1 MGKMMSPTA
10 IFYMII
16 IGCAILYMVNQLLK
30 FYGKDMQAYYIY
42 TAFFTFILFSTAI
55 LDLQEPSLELDI
67 GPATYENLE

>member
-1 MGKMMSPTA
+1 MSPTA

-67 GPATYENLE
+67 GPATYEDLE